1 MLLAALNTIF
11 FCFGIYAALSKK
23 INSYL
28 LALIYFSTSF
38 FGVLSAFTDY
48 GFRSIN
54 NYDFAIILFLIGIC
68 FLPKQNNPIE
78 KLKLYRTLNKI
89 INIFILFVGGL
100 IFYDIFISG
109 NSFLNVLIESRIYVF
124 LLILKLIERIDL
136 NKTSTLIN
144 LIAVLISIKAFIYSL
159 QYIFN
164 IEIFETTEFL
174 FSIGKFSG
182 FYALS
187 PLITI
192 YLLNKLKITFTDFF
206 CIFFLVLSSLFFGSS
221 GIILTNAGILFCFFY
236 LKKSL
241 ITIIF
246 KFFIIPPM
254 ILLVVFTSSQI
265 FEEYGIFNEF
275 SQDYNEATSI
285 VSEFNASDD
294 ITEYYHGGS
303 FQFRLAMFGERVLYL
318 IENNRLFFGD
328 GFIPDSKLDSQIF
341 IIGTATDSY
350 IFGIEQYNSAD
361 FLFVNTISRFGL
373 IGSILFIYL
382 FIYLFKFS
390 KYNMFFFLSFLIFIL
405 LTSLNSNLL
414 YKMNNFVLIYLII
427 FSEVQSKLKYHHQK
441 KL

>member
-1 MLLAALNTIF
+1 
-11 FCFGIYAALSKK
+11 
-23 INSYL
+23 
-28 LALIYFSTSF
+28 
-38 FGVLSAFTDY
+38 
-48 GFRSIN
+48 
-54 NYDFAIILFLIGIC
+54 
-68 FLPKQNNPIE
+68 
-78 KLKLYRTLNKI
+78 
-89 INIFILFVGGL
+89 
-100 IFYDIFISG
+100 
-109 NSFLNVLIESRIYVF
+109 
-124 LLILKLIERIDL
+124 
-136 NKTSTLIN
+136 
-144 LIAVLISIKAFIYSL
+144 
-159 QYIFN
+159 
-164 IEIFETTEFL
+164 
-174 FSIGKFSG
+174 
-182 FYALS
+182 
-187 PLITI
+187 
-192 YLLNKLKITFTDFF
+192 
-206 CIFFLVLSSLFFGSS
+206 
-221 GIILTNAGILFCFFY
+221 
-236 LKKSL
+236 
-241 ITIIF
+241 
-246 KFFIIPPM
+246 M